1 MVDTGLEDIDEIP
14 ASTVDEDRVHNKE
27 NEEPLDYVPDFFQPA
42 SLYEQP
48 PYSPAEQRPYPQ
60 LEHPS
65 VRFPPPPSPPLGLS
79 PVRPPPPPLPL
90 SVVGDMITQRTVDRK
105 KRARLRRRVRDQKRR
120 EKRREEVHR
129 VPGPIVPE
137 PPGVNVAI
145 GNNVSHVKIGP
156 ITLNVVVQPTAGA
169 LSRS

>member
-14 ASTVDEDRVHNKE
+14 ASTVDEDWVHNKE
-27 NEEPLDYVPDFFQPA
+27 NEEPLDYVPDSFQPA
-42 SLYEQP
+42 SLCEQP

-90 SVVGDMITQRTVDRK
+90 SVVGDMITQRTMDRK
-105 KRARLRRRVRDQKRR
+105 KQARL
-120 EKRREEVHR
+120 
-129 VPGPIVPE
+129 
-137 PPGVNVAI
+137 
-145 GNNVSHVKIGP
+145 
-156 ITLNVVVQPTAGA
+156 
-169 LSRS
+169 